1 VFFFSYISVNYNILI
16 RSVFVSTLMMSA
28 TLASATEVTTLRQ
41 SVDYALN
48 HNRLLEADNGTVEQ
62 ARAGEDMATSHF
74 MPRLDLSTGVV
85 RTDSPG
91 NYFGT
96 KLNQQRIQPP
106 DFNPAFLNNPG
117 FINNYQTSLQL
128 NMPIYQGGALWAGRK
143 QAGHQT
149 EAAEFN
155 HNYMQQQ
162 VIFQTIHAYART
174 RQAKA
179 AIHAMETAVSAA
191 EKRHQ
196 DTLALQKRGILIDS
210 DVMDARVHLLRSQL
224 KLKQANN
231 AYAQAKE
238 ELQRIMG
245 LDSTT
250 ALSVEDEPNLLLT
263 LGTLDQSIEKSMLSR
278 PDLKALEQS
287 YQASEASIE
296 LNRAAFLPHVGL
308 VAGQEWNASTAALRS
323 RNSMIGAT
331 ISMNLFSGGYDQA
344 QMRASRAKE
353 VALGLK
359 IADHKQQIHNEV
371 THAWRMLDESRSRHS
386 SEREALKQS
395 EESLR
400 IKSLRYQQGLAK
412 TSDLLDAQMQVDTTR
427 LSSIQ
432 ARYDITIAQAALQL
446 ATGTLNIEVIQ

>member
-1 VFFFSYISVNYNILI
+1 MFFFPYISANYNILI
-16 RSVFVSTLMMSA
+16 KTALISTLMMTA
-28 TLASATEVTTLRQ
+28 GLASAAEITTLRQ

-48 HNRLLEADNGTVEQ
+48 HNRLLEANNSAVEQ
-62 ARAGEDMATSHF
+62 ASAGQDMATSQF
-74 MPRLDLSTGVV
+74 MPRVDLSTGVI

-96 KLNQQRIQPP
+96 KLNQQRVKAA

-128 NMPIYQGGALWAGRK
+128 KMPLYQGGALWAGRR
-143 QAGHQT
+143 QAGHHT
-149 EAAEFN
+149 EAALFN
-155 HNYMQQQ
+155 HSYMQQQ
-162 VIFQTIHAYART
+162 VIFQTIHSYART
-174 RQAKA
+174 RQAGS

-238 ELQRIMG
+238 ELQRVMG

-250 ALSVEDEPNLLLT
+250 AISVEDEPNLVIT
-263 LGTLDQSIEKSMLSR
+263 TGTLNQAIEKSTQFR
-278 PDLKALEQS
+278 PDLKALEQT
-287 YQASEASIE
+287 YQASEADID

-308 VAGQEWNASTAALRS
+308 VAGQEWNASTATLKS

-331 ISMNLFSGGYDQA
+331 ISINLFSGGYDQA

-371 THAWRMLDESRSRHS
+371 THAWRMLDESKSRHS

-432 ARYDITIAQAALQL
+432 ARYDTTIAQAALQL
-446 ATGTLNIEVIQ
+446 ATGTLNIEVIR